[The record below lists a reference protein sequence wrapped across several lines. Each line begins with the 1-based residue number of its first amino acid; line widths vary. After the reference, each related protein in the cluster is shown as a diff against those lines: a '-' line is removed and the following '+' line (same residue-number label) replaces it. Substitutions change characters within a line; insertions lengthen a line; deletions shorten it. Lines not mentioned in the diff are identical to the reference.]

1 MAKSTLFLLKP
12 GFHDDKGGPF
22 FCPDCAAVE
31 GFLKC
36 APEVERRLDVRRID
50 FPRPR
55 REIIDLLGSD
65 HQGCPVLVLDQGA
78 ALPADAKR
86 SAETGRLFVSGSLEI
101 CEYLGRTF
109 GAVRP
114 HP

>member
-31 GFLKC
+31 GFLKY
-36 APEVERRLDVRRID
+36 APEVEHKLNLHRID

-55 REIIDLLGSD
+55 KDIVALIGADN
-65 HQGCPVLVLDQGA
+65 QGCPVLVLDQGA

-86 SAETGRLFVSGSLEI
+86 SAETGRIFVSGSLEI

>member
-12 GFHDDKGGPF
+12 GFYDDKGGPF

-31 GFLKC
+31 GFLKY
-36 APEVERRLDVRRID
+36 APEVERKLDVCRVD

-55 REIIDLLGSD
+55 KDIVAMIEAENQS
-65 HQGCPVLVLDQGA
+65 CPVLVLTEGDSV
-78 ALPADAKR
+78 PAEAKR
-86 SAETGRLFVSGSLEI
+86 SLETGKAFISGSLQI
-101 CEYLGRTF
+101 CEFLGRTF
-109 GAVRP
+109 GAARP

>member
-1 MAKSTLFLLKP
+1 MTKPTLFLLKP

-31 GFLKC
+31 GFLKF
-36 APEVERRLDVRRID
+36 APEVERELDVRRID

-55 REIIDLLGSD
+55 KDIIAMIGAEN
-65 HQGCPVLVLDQGA
+65 QACPVVILTEGDPI
-78 ALPADAKR
+78 PAEAKR
-86 SAETGRLFVSGSLEI
+86 SLETGKAFISGSLQI
-101 CEYLGRTF
+101 CEFLGRTF
-109 GAVRP
+109 GAARP